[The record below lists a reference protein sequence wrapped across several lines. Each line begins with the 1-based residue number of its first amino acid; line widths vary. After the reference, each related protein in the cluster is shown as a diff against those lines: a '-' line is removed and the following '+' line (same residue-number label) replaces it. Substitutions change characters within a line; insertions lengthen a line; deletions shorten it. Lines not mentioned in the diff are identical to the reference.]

1 MQTYTVVGI
10 FEDNE
15 ERFATV
21 VEANTPLQAEA
32 IVGVQTNALLIVVA
46 VFEGALT
53 PVR

>member
-1 MQTYTVVGI
+1 MRTYTVVGI

-32 IVGVQTNALLIVVA
+32 AAGSQTDYLLIVAA

-53 PVR
+53 PVQ